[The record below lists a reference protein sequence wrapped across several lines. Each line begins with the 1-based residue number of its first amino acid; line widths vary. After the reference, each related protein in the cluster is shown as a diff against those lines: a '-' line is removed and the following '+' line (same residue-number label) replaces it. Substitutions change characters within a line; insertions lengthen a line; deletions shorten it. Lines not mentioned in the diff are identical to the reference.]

1 MRAINKGAGIV
12 AFALTLIPLLTG
24 GILPQVLQQSNT
36 ITGMVNQRPP
46 LKKEASVSERDA
58 IYSAAI
64 NYLYDKVYAK
74 RGVELI
80 VFSDETEDQQKL
92 KRQLNL
98 RTKYALAPKRS
109 LDALLYNPDK
119 DAFFNRYKTAPGYMV
134 LSGISFN
141 ENDSQAKLNIGLECG
156 FLCGIGWYFK
166 LSKADGTWAV
176 EEQKVSWQ
184 K

>member
-12 AFALTLIPLLTG
+12 AFALTLIPLLTE
-24 GILPQVLQQSNT
+24 GISSQVLQQSNT
-36 ITGMVNQRPP
+36 LTGMVNQRTP
-46 LKKEASVSERDA
+46 LRKEASVSERHA

-64 NYLYDKVYAK
+64 NYLFDKVYAK

-92 KRQLNL
+92 KRKLNL

-109 LDALLYNPDK
+109 LDALYNQDK

-156 FLCGIGWYFK
+156 LLCGIGWYFK
-166 LSKADGTWAV
+166 LSKADGTWTV
-176 EEQKVSWQ
+176 QEQKVSWQ